1 MEILKSCDACKAR
14 KVRCNG
20 YPGPCDHCV
29 RRKSQC
35 HFSRRKIPQRR
46 NVNSV
51 LTSPVSPKLRPS
63 SVAVQVAE
71 TTRRPLPELYVDR
84 ILATART
91 AGALGN
97 EKPFAVKGIGLVIG
111 NASLTFFSDN
121 RLSYL
126 SSRLRNDKVNRLVQ
140 RISSVIASRLQHHA
154 NVATSGSMC
163 NGKESHKDALGLP
176 DTTEENAHI
185 KLYFERIHPVYPFLD
200 QKEFEAMIH
209 APYFA
214 DRLAHSKALYAL
226 YNAVLALGCQAGKG
240 GKFEPGK
247 GRAWQYMTR
256 ALAVLPDLFSL
267 PDSLDVLQAMTALT
281 IYSLSISCI
290 AIEHF
295 ILSEAARRAQNLGR
309 ANLRGKARVAYHR
322 AFWLLYTIEKIINFH
337 FGRNSIFVDHDIVI
351 PIPPVPDS
359 IVGEL
364 DWFLT
369 TARYARL
376 LSKAMTSLFSIAG
389 TENPKTY
396 YLAIIDQCEA
406 ELEEWRGSIPIDT
419 RPSEPYQ
426 SHALQG
432 GLNRATAVG
441 VHLLYNSFKLSLC
454 RATLYLA
461 ANTSHVVSQARQA
474 ESTRNMMETSRS
486 ILELTAFIDVEPN
499 TSLWILAGIPIV
511 ALFVLF
517 DLVVTNP
524 KHAETAT
531 NLALLDMAGGH
542 FSRLEYASGGSL
554 PGSLIGE
561 FAHIAR
567 EYVNTIKRESTLNHT
582 IDKQPP
588 ALTRSPTETSR
599 SLSKPGRPPRENSIS
614 HVLDPSPDVEPTQ
627 VPEDHLFDND
637 APLPLND
644 ALFFPI
650 NDRLFEID
658 GEVPL
663 GTDIMDLF
671 NSAMPGIDPYY
682 NPMIGGEHQN

>member
-1 MEILKSCDACKAR
+1 M
-14 KVRCNG
+14 
-20 YPGPCDHCV
+20 
-29 RRKSQC
+29 
-35 HFSRRKIPQRR
+35 PQRR

-51 LTSPVSPKLRPS
+51 LTCTSSPKAQPMNVTP
-63 SVAVQVAE
+63 VAGNN
-71 TTRRPLPELYVDR
+71 RRPLPELYVDR

-91 AGALGN
+91 DGAVGN

-126 SSRLRNDKVNRLVQ
+126 SSRLQNDKVNRLVQ

-154 NVATSGSMC
+154 SVATSGSMS
-163 NGKESHKDALGLP
+163 NVRESQKDAIAIP
-176 DTTEENAHI
+176 DTAEADAHI
-185 KLYFERIHPVYPFLD
+185 KLYFERIHPMYPFLD
-200 QKEFEAMIH
+200 RKEFEAMVH

-214 DRLAHSKALYAL
+214 DRLVQSKALYAL
-226 YNAVLALGCQAGKG
+226 YNAIVALGCQAGSG

-247 GRAWQYMTR
+247 GRAWQYMAR
-256 ALAVLPDLFSL
+256 ALAAIPDLFTL

-281 IYSLSISCI
+281 IYSLGISCI

-337 FGRNSIFVDHDIVI
+337 FGRNSIFVDNDIVI
-351 PIPPVPDS
+351 PIPPVPDG
-359 IVGEL
+359 IMGEL

-376 LSKAMTSLFSIAG
+376 LSKAMTSLFSISG

-396 YLAIIDQCEA
+396 YLSVIDQCET
-406 ELEEWRGSIPIDT
+406 ELEEWRMSIPANF

-426 SHALQG
+426 THTLQNALH
-432 GLNRATAVG
+432 RTAALA

-474 ESTRNMMETSRS
+474 ESTRSMMETSRS
-486 ILELTAFIDVEPN
+486 VLELTTFIDVEPV
-499 TSLWILAGIPIV
+499 TPLWILAGIPIV
-511 ALFVLF
+511 SLFVLF

-531 NLALLDMAGGH
+531 NLALLDMGGGH

-567 EYVNTIKRESTLNHT
+567 EYVNTVKREGMPNQNV
-582 IDKQPP
+582 DKQPP
-588 ALTRSPTETSR
+588 TVAKSPIGTSK
-599 SLSKPGRPPRENSIS
+599 SLSKPGPQSPRENSVN
-614 HVLDPSPDVEPTQ
+614 HVLDSSELESTQ
-627 VPEDHLFDND
+627 VPEDLFFDGD
-637 APLPLND
+637 PSLPINN

-650 NDRLFEID
+650 NDRFFEVD
-658 GEVPL
+658 DEVPL

-671 NSAMPGIDPYY
+671 NSTMPGIDPYY
-682 NPMIGGEHQN
+682 NPMISGDHQG

>member
-1 MEILKSCDACKAR
+1 
-14 KVRCNG
+14 
-20 YPGPCDHCV
+20 
-29 RRKSQC
+29 
-35 HFSRRKIPQRR
+35 
-46 NVNSV
+46 
-51 LTSPVSPKLRPS
+51 
-63 SVAVQVAE
+63 
-71 TTRRPLPELYVDR
+71 
-84 ILATART
+84 
-91 AGALGN
+91 
-97 EKPFAVKGIGLVIG
+97 
-111 NASLTFFSDN
+111 
-121 RLSYL
+121 
-126 SSRLRNDKVNRLVQ
+126 
-140 RISSVIASRLQHHA
+140 
-154 NVATSGSMC
+154 MC
-163 NGKESHKDALGLP
+163 SIRGDQKDALALP
-176 DTTEENAHI
+176 DTAEANAHI
-185 KLYFERIHPVYPFLD
+185 KLYFERIHPIYPFLD
-200 QKEFEAMIH
+200 QKDFEAMAH

-226 YNAVLALGCQAGKG
+226 YNAVVALGCQAGSG

-309 ANLRGKARVAYHR
+309 ANLRGKARVAYHK
-322 AFWLLYTIEKIINFH
+322 AFWLLYTVEKIINFH

-351 PIPPVPDS
+351 PIPSVPDA

-376 LSKAMTSLFSIAG
+376 LSKAMTSLFSISG

-396 YLAIIDQCEA
+396 YLAIIDQCET
-406 ELEEWRGSIPIDT
+406 ELEEWRMSIPANI
-419 RPSEPYQ
+419 RPSEPYRT
-426 SHALQG
+426 HTLQG
-432 GLNRATAVG
+432 MVLRAAALG

-486 ILELTAFIDVEPN
+486 VLELTAFIDVEPN
-499 TSLWILAGIPIV
+499 TPLWILAGIPIV

-531 NLALLDMAGGH
+531 NLALLDMGGGH
-542 FSRLEYASGGSL
+542 FSRLEYASGGGL

-567 EYVNTIKRESTLNHT
+567 EYVNTIKREGISNQ
-582 IDKQPP
+582 IVDKQPHI
-588 ALTRSPTETSR
+588 LTKSPTGTSR
-599 SLSKPGRPPRENSIS
+599 SLGRTGQPPCENSIS
-614 HVLDPSPDVEPTQ
+614 HILDPSPNVESAQ
-627 VPEDHLFDND
+627 VPENLLFGGD
-637 APLPLND
+637 ASLPIDD

-650 NDRLFEID
+650 NDGYFEMD
-658 GEVPL
+658 DEVPL

-682 NPMIGGEHQN
+682 YNPMIGGDPQD